1 MYEYGYMYIYHISL
15 LRTHNALTFHEYGY
29 MLLDYYGVALRERE
43 RERERNFRN
52 YHSFIRTD
60 AEGIY

>member
-43 RERERNFRN
+43 RE
-52 YHSFIRTD
+52 
-60 AEGIY
+60 IY